1 MGFGRR
7 LGPSHHAFVMAIM
20 LTTPTSSTQ
29 VVTVNI
35 GFRGPLEKQP
45 CDV

>member
-1 MGFGRR
+1 MGLGRR

-20 LTTPTSSTQ
+20 LTTPTSFTQ

-35 GFRGPLEKQP
+35 GFRESPEKQP
-45 CDV
+45 CYV